1 MPTEQKIDIVKQTTE
16 RFKKSSG
23 VYFTKYT
30 GIDVQTITNL
40 RKSFRDNQVEYV
52 VTKNTL
58 TKLAAKEAGYEG
70 MFDDILSG
78 QIAIAYSEED
88 ATAPARVIKD
98 FKKENKDLLEVLG
111 LLFEGELYP
120 SDKYKELANL
130 PSKEESLTK
139 MLMMLN
145 QPLTKLAY
153 TLEQMKGTKLVTVLN
168 NLKDN
173 KN

>member
-139 MLMMLN
+139 MLMMFN

>member
-23 VYFTKYT
+23 IYFTKYT
-30 GIDVQTITNL
+30 GIDVQTITDL

-139 MLMMLN
+139 MLMMFN

-168 NLKDN
+168 NLKDK

>member
-1 MPTEQKIDIVKQTTE
+1 MPTEQKIDIVKQATE

-23 VYFTKYT
+23 IYFTKYT
-30 GIDVQTITNL
+30 GIDVQTITDL
-40 RKSFRDNQVEYV
+40 RKSFRDNQVEQV

-70 MFDDILSG
+70 MFDEILSG
-78 QIAIAYSEED
+78 QIGIAYSEED

-111 LLFEGELYP
+111 LLFEGKFYP
-120 SDKYKELANL
+120 SEKYKEFANL
-130 PSKEESLTK
+130 PTKEESLTK
-139 MLMMLN
+139 VIVMLN
-145 QPLTKLAY
+145 QPLTKFASA
-153 TLEQMKGTKLVTVLN
+153 LN
-168 NLKDN
+168 NSFAKLLSTLGNLKET